1 MSSIVT
7 FLGKGG
13 TGRTTIA
20 IATAKNLAQQG
31 RKVLLL
37 TQDSGPTY
45 KVILGLDLQTKP
57 QEIAANLSVAGLS
70 STELLTNSWE
80 QVKELEQ
87 QYLLSPLLKNVYG
100 QELGILPGM
109 DQALALNKLRELDQ
123 SKEYDVIVYDG
134 SGDLNTLRMFGM
146 PEVLDWYI
154 RRFKNVFQESDVV
167 QVLSPF
173 VQPVTSAVLNV
184 SWSSD
189 NFANDESNQAS
200 QMLDKGKQALSDRRV
215 FAYLVTTEDPVA
227 IAQAKYLWGSA
238 QQVGLTIG
246 GVLLNQSDNAS
257 ALTSEFEPL
266 PISTLPT
273 MATGE
278 WQTVGDA
285 MPSIKI
291 DSSIPQ
297 PTDFELSEKKIKVF
311 LPGFAK
317 EQVKL
322 TQNGSD
328 ITIEAGDQRRN
339 IALPSAWSGRSVT
352 GAKFINNYLELSI
365 G

>member
-20 IATAKNLAQQG
+20 IAAAKNLAQQG

-37 TQDSGPTY
+37 TQGSAPAY
-45 KVILGLDLQTKP
+45 KVMLDLDLQTKP
-57 QEIAANLSVAGLS
+57 QEVAANLAVAMLS
-70 STELLTNSWE
+70 ATELLAESWE
-80 QVKELEQ
+80 QVKQLEQ
-87 QYLLSPLLKNVYG
+87 QYLRSPLLKNVYG
-100 QELGILPGM
+100 QELGVLPGM

-123 SKEYDVIVYDG
+123 SKDYDVIVYDG

-189 NFANDESNQAS
+189 NFASDESNQAS
-200 QMLDKGKQALSDRRV
+200 QMLDKGKQAIADRRV
-215 FAYLVTTEDPVA
+215 FAYLVTTTDPVA

-238 QQVGLTIG
+238 QQVGLSVG
-246 GVLLNQSDNAS
+246 GVLLNQTDEPT
-257 ALTSEFEPL
+257 ALASEFDPL
-266 PISTLPT
+266 PITPLPT
-273 MATGE
+273 MAAGE
-278 WQTVGDA
+278 WQKVGDA
-285 MPSIKI
+285 MPSIKV

-297 PTDFELSEKKIKVF
+297 PTDFDLSEKKIKVF
-311 LPGFAK
+311 LPGFTK

-339 IALPSAWSGRSVT
+339 IALPPTFSGRSVT
-352 GAKFINNYLELSI
+352 GAKFTNNYLELSI